1 MAPELIV
8 YGCLTLDNVV
18 TAEGVRLPQV
28 FAGNA
33 LYAALG
39 ARVWNDSVGVVS
51 RAGVNY
57 PSACFDLLD
66 HLGVA
71 HEGVRRSPASHGR
84 NMAFVYSPDGSRS
97 RRIPAEI
104 MAAIPAEER
113 DRFLDT
119 TLQPDAREKW
129 LAFSPN
135 ADDTPEDWWSAT
147 KGVHCA
153 AIPMARQATIVAAAR
168 SRAARD
174 VWAQIDSSWQDKA
187 AHGRESDTGLLADLD
202 ALLPSEADL
211 ADYCA
216 GVPPAQVVRTLLAV
230 GAKRIILKRGGEG
243 CDIYGSDGATIH
255 VPVVSVRAVDPT
267 GAGDA
272 FCGGFLAGVCATGD
286 VLMAAR
292 QGAVSASFAI
302 ERNGL
307 DGLARADR
315 REAAARLSSLVQN

>member
-1 MAPELIV
+1 LIV

-174 VWAQIDSSWQDKA
+174 VWAQIDSPWQDKA

>member
-1 MAPELIV
+1 VAPELIV

-174 VWAQIDSSWQDKA
+174 VWAQIDSPWQDKA

>member
-168 SRAARD
+168 SRTARD
-174 VWAQIDSSWQDKA
+174 VWAQIDSPWQDKA
-187 AHGRESDTGLLADLD
+187 AQGRESDTGLLADLD

>member
-1 MAPELIV
+1 VAPDLIV

-18 TAEGVRLPQV
+18 TAEGERPPQV

-39 ARVWNDSVGVVS
+39 ARVWNDSVGVVA
-51 RAGVNY
+51 RAGANY

-71 HEGVRRSPASHGR
+71 HEGVRRSPAPHGR
-84 NMAFVYSPDGSRS
+84 NMAFVYSADGSRS

-104 MAAIPAEER
+104 MAAMPAEER

-135 ADDTPEDWWSAT
+135 ADDTPENWWSAA

-153 AIPMARQATIVAAAR
+153 AIPMARQAAIVAAAR
-168 SRAARD
+168 ARAARG
-174 VWAQIDSSWQDKA
+174 VWAQVDSPWQDKTA
-187 AHGRESDTGLLADLD
+187 QGHVSDTNLLADVD

-216 GVPPAQVVRTLLAV
+216 GAPPAAVVRTLLAV
-230 GAKRIILKRGGEG
+230 GARRVVLKRGAEG
-243 CDIYGSDGATIH
+243 CDIYGPDGTRIH

-292 QGAVSASFAI
+292 QGAVSASFSI

-315 REAAARLSSLVQN
+315 REAAARLSSLVRN

>member
-174 VWAQIDSSWQDKA
+174 VWAQIDSPWQDKA
-187 AHGRESDTGLLADLD
+187 AQGRESDTGLLADLD